1 MHQVCRATQ
10 PAVAGSPGV
19 DRFDA
24 ELYLRLLGEEILL
37 GARER
42 RDDRWSTPLVEPA
55 SALVAVGAISAA
67 KAEAVID
74 DYALA
79 DALRTEDGLE
89 YRRSFGTATRRRK
102 RKIKPLEPR
111 RVVPCDQLIEHAQGT
126 LEVRHVALA
135 EHHTTIA
142 ITWRPNATQRRSRRR
157 GRMMAGAGSGGP
169 GRPLPPTAVDGQR
182 ARP

>member
-10 PAVAGSPGV
+10 PAVAGSPVV

-55 SALVAVGAISAA
+55 SALVAVGGMSAGR
-67 KAEAVID
+67 AEAVIGD
-74 DYALA
+74 FALA
-79 DALRTEDGLE
+79 APRRTKDGLKS
-89 YRRSFGTATRRRK
+89 RPSSGTPPRRRK

-111 RVVPCDQLIEHAQGT
+111 
-126 LEVRHVALA
+126 
-135 EHHTTIA
+135 
-142 ITWRPNATQRRSRRR
+142 
-157 GRMMAGAGSGGP
+157 
-169 GRPLPPTAVDGQR
+169 
-182 ARP
+182 